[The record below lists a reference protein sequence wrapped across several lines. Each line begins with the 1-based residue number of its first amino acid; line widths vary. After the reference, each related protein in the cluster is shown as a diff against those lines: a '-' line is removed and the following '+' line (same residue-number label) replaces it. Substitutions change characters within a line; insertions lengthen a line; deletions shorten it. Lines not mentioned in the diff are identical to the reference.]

1 MSSQNFFILFPLNAG
16 YQDDLDERD
25 ELGEDE
31 PVLDPLDV
39 GGLGQLLHHADQQG
53 GQGQHHAQ
61 VHRDRRVEEV
71 WQLEEGG
78 GVADQDEKEGG
89 KEGHE
94 GLLSES
100 PLEDDLQHHLALLTQ
115 DEGRGLG
122 FVSDEVLGQLL

>member
-1 MSSQNFFILFPLNAG
+1 MG
-16 YQDDLDERD
+16 K
-25 ELGEDE
+25 DE
-31 PVLDPLDV
+31 PALQPLHV
-39 GGLGQLLHHADQQG
+39 GRLRQLLHHADQQCRH
-53 GQGQHHAQ
+53 GQHHCK
-61 VHRDRRVEEV
+61 VHGDRRVEEV

-100 PLEDDLQHHLALLTQ
+100 PLEDDLQHHLALLTL